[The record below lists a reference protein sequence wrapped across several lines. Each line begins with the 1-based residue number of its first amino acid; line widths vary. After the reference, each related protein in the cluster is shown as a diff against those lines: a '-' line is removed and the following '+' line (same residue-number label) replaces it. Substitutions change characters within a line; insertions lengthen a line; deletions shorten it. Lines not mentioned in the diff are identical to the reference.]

1 MALHL
6 RSDGVYYGDFAD
18 HAGETSELL
27 DDYEE
32 GVWTAVLSTGG
43 TVAGTASVM
52 CYTKCGGVVT
62 LHGQFRQGTSQQSG
76 NLQLTALP
84 YANMTNPTN
93 GNALAVGAL
102 RTYQQALVT
111 GYSNAGALVNV
122 EGGAS
127 TMEFYLNTDN
137 NAVASLGRDDNAYE
151 AFTIVYRTD

>member
-52 CYTKCGGVVT
+52 CYTKIGGVVT

-102 RTYQQALVT
+102 RTYTQA
-111 GYSNAGALVNV
+111 YSAFPNAGALVNV

-127 TMEFYLNTDN
+127 TMEFYYNTNDA
-137 NAVASLGRDDNAYE
+137 AVDAIGRLDNAYE